1 MRYRQRGGFTLIE
14 LLMVVAVI
22 AILIALLL
30 PAVQQAR
37 EGARR
42 MQCRN
47 NLCQLALALHN
58 YHAAHRVLPP
68 GSVNETGPVQ
78 YGIAGANHFGWIA
91 QILPQLDEANVWRQF
106 DFSKTSYQQTPLSAP
121 QVLYCPSV
129 PGPGMSYAACH
140 HDAPALIDVD
150 NNGVQFLNSSVR
162 LRDITDGKAHTLLL
176 GECLGI
182 GAGAWY
188 QGTDSTLRHS
198 GAGIDG
204 AGTID
209 MTAYYRELSRLSALD
224 GGAEMESEA
233 ESAVVA
239 SPMRFGSIHSGGA
252 HFALADGS
260 VRFISSSVDS
270 HVLRR
275 LGNRHDGEIVGE
287 F

>member
-1 MRYRQRGGFTLIE
+1 MRQQRGGFTLIE

-58 YHAAHRVLPP
+58 YHATHRVLPP
-68 GSVNETGPVQ
+68 GCVNETGPMQ
-78 YGIAGANHFGWIA
+78 YGVAGANHFGWIA
-91 QILPQLDEANVWRQF
+91 QILPQLDEANVWRQI
-106 DFSKTSYQQTPLSAP
+106 DFAKTSYQQSPLPSP
-121 QVLYCPSV
+121 PVLACPSV
-129 PGPGMSYAACH
+129 PGPGMNYAGCH
-140 HDAPALIDVD
+140 HDSPAPIDVD
-150 NNGVQFLNSSVR
+150 NNGVLFLNSSVR
-162 LRDITDGKAHTLLL
+162 LRDITDGRAYTLLV

-182 GAGAWY
+182 GAGYWY
-188 QGTDSTLRHS
+188 QGNDATLRHS

-204 AGTID
+204 PDTID
-209 MTAYYRELSRLSALD
+209 MAAYYADLTRVSARE
-224 GGAEMESEA
+224 GGAEIEGEEENPVA
-233 ESAVVA
+233 A
-239 SPMRFGSIHSGGA
+239 SPIRFGSIHSGGA

-260 VRFISSSVDS
+260 VRFVSSSVDS
-270 HVLRR
+270 QIMRR
-275 LGNRHDGEIVGE
+275 LGNRHDGEVVGQ